1 MGPRIVGLLF
11 GVGTGFIFAW
21 ARLTDPAVIRD
32 MLLLREPDVFLFMG
46 CAALVA
52 GIGARLL
59 RRAGARALVT
69 NEPIG
74 WSVQRPR
81 ASTVIGSVLFG
92 AGWSIAATC
101 PGPMAIMI
109 GEGRVAGV
117 VVVAGMIAGLT
128 LQSAVV
134 KRLAAHASPAVSS

>member
-1 MGPRIVGLLF
+1 MGPRIVGLFF

-21 ARLTDPAVIRD
+21 SRLTDPAVIRD

-59 RRAGARALVT
+59 RRAGAHALVT
-69 NEPIG
+69 DEPIG
-74 WSVQRPR
+74 WSVERPR

-101 PGPMAIMI
+101 PGPMAVMI
-109 GEGRVAGV
+109 GEGRVVGG
-117 VVVAGMIAGLT
+117 VVVAGMITGLT

-134 KRLAAHASPAVSS
+134 KKLAARALPAVSS

>member
-1 MGPRIVGLLF
+1 MGQRIVGLFL

-46 CAALVA
+46 CATLVA
-52 GIGARLL
+52 GVGARLL
-59 RRAGARALVT
+59 RRAGAHALVT
-69 NEPIG
+69 SEPVG
-74 WSVQRPR
+74 WTVERPR
-81 ASTVIGSVLFG
+81 AGTVIGSVLFG

-101 PGPMAIMI
+101 PGPMAVMI
-109 GEGRVAGV
+109 GEGHVAGA

-128 LQSAVV
+128 LQNTVV
-134 KRLAAHASPAVSS
+134 KKLATRALPAVSS

>member
-1 MGPRIVGLLF
+1 MRSRIVGLFL

-21 ARLTDPAVIRD
+21 ARLTDPAVIRN
-32 MLLLREPDVFLFMG
+32 MLLLREADVFLFMG

-59 RRAGARALVT
+59 RRSGAHALVT

-74 WSVQRPR
+74 WIVERPR

-101 PGPMAIMI
+101 PGPMAVMI
-109 GEGRVAGV
+109 GEGQVAGA

-128 LQSAVV
+128 LQRAVV
-134 KRLAAHASPAVSS
+134 KKLAARPLTAVSS

>member
-1 MGPRIVGLLF
+1 MGPRIVGLFL

-21 ARLTDPAVIRD
+21 SRLTDPAVIRD
-32 MLLLREPDVFLFMG
+32 MLLLREADVFLFMG
-46 CAALVA
+46 SAVLVA

-59 RRAGARALVT
+59 RRAGAHALVT
-69 NEPIG
+69 DEPIG
-74 WSVQRPR
+74 WSVERPR

-109 GEGRVAGV
+109 GEGRVAGAA
-117 VVVAGMIAGLT
+117 VVAGLIAGLT
-128 LQSAVV
+128 LQNAAV
-134 KRLAAHASPAVSS
+134 KKLAARALPAVSS

>member
-1 MGPRIVGLLF
+1 MGQRIVGLLF
-11 GVGTGFIFAW
+11 GVGTGFILAW
-21 ARLTDPAVIRD
+21 ARLSDPAVIRD

-46 CAALVA
+46 CSAVVA

-59 RRAGARALVT
+59 RRAGAHALIT
-69 NEPIG
+69 DEPIA
-74 WSVQRPR
+74 WAVERPR

-101 PGPMAIMI
+101 PGPMAVMI
-109 GEGRVAGV
+109 GEGHVAGA

-128 LQSAVV
+128 LQRAVV
-134 KRLAAHASPAVSS
+134 KKLAARPLTAVSS